1 MLQSFAAIVPK
12 YRVIFFDAY
21 GVLKNSNGVL
31 DGVPDLLAWLIQQ
44 GKDLYVITN
53 DASRSPTEM
62 AEAYTHP
69 DHGTLIPPS
78 RTISSGLLAKDFLRS
93 KISTARS
100 RTSASPSSAFYIES
114 AGLTPVPIGSCR
126 ERDDVDAIALL
137 DDEGFDWYND
147 LNLTLNLVRRLNV
160 PVVVANSDLLLPR
173 RRHEGG
179 AGGWQPRQH
188 DRAHRE
194 QDVHPLRQARHDDV
208 FARFRLRGRNNHEPA
223 QGGRVDGR
231 RHAADGH
238 IGRQHLRHRHRP
250 RALRQHARGTRG
262 DHDSVHGD
270 HPDLRLQL
278 GVYLEGPDPS
288 LYGDATFCSG

>member
-93 KISTARS
+93 KIKQGRVAYLGKPT
-100 RTSASPSSAFYIES
+100 SAFYIES
-114 AGLTPVPIGSCR
+114 AGLTPVPIASCR

-160 PVVVANSDLLLPR
+160 PVVVANSDLSYPVDDTRVALAVGSLASMMERIVNKTFIRFGKPDTMMFSHAFACADANNPNLR
-173 RRHEGG
+173 KADVLMVGDTLQTDILG
-179 AGGWQPRQH
+179 ANTFGIDTALVLSGNTLAE
-188 DRAHRE
+188 RAE
-194 QDVHPLRQARHDDV
+194 IMIQSTGIIPSYVCTSV
-208 FARFRLRGRNNHEPA
+208 F
-223 QGGRVDGR
+223 
-231 RHAADGH
+231 
-238 IGRQHLRHRHRP
+238 
-250 RALRQHARGTRG
+250 T
-262 DHDSVHGD
+262 
-270 HPDLRLQL
+270 
-278 GVYLEGPDPS
+278 
-288 LYGDATFCSG
+288 

>member
-62 AEAYTHP
+62 AKAYTHP

-93 KISTARS
+93 KIKQGRVAYLGKPT
-100 RTSASPSSAFYIES
+100 SAFYIES
-114 AGLTPVPIGSCR
+114 AGLTPVPIASCR
-126 ERDDVDAIALL
+126 EREDVDAIALL
-137 DDEGFDWYND
+137 DDEGFDWFND

-160 PVVVANSDLLLPR
+160 PVVVANSDLSYP
-173 RRHEGG
+173 
-179 AGGWQPRQH
+179 
-188 DRAHRE
+188 
-194 QDVHPLRQARHDDV
+194 VDDTKV
-208 FARFRLRGRNNHEPA
+208 ALAVGSLASMMERIVNKTFIRFGKPDTMMFSHAFACADANN
-223 QGGRVDGR
+223 
-231 RHAADGH
+231 
-238 IGRQHLRHRHRP
+238 
-250 RALRQHARGTRG
+250 
-262 DHDSVHGD
+262 
-270 HPDLRLQL
+270 
-278 GVYLEGPDPS
+278 PS
-288 LYGDATFCSG
+288 LRKADVLMVGDTLQTDILGANTFGIDTALVLSGNTLAERAEMMIQSTGIIPSYVCTSVFT